1 MELRDIIEM
10 QKVLD
15 ARILKSF
22 NKESSETIM
31 NRILAMLVE
40 LGELANETRCFKYW
54 SKKGP
59 AERDVILEE
68 YVDGIHFIVSLGN
81 EINYDFNEDNIFGV
95 EKMTTDMTD
104 SFVTIFKRV
113 CALSSKL
120 DAANFEMLFKDYVA
134 LGYQLG
140 FTKQDVFN
148 AYELKN
154 KVNHERQENNY

>member
-1 MELRDIIEM
+1 MQLKDIVEM

-15 ARILKSF
+15 GRILESF
-22 NKESSETIM
+22 NKTSAETIM

-59 AERDVILEE
+59 AEREVILEE

-81 EINYDFNEDNIFGV
+81 EINFEFIEDEIFGV
-95 EKMTTDMTD
+95 EKFNHDQTK
-104 SFVTIFKRV
+104 SFIQIFKRV
-113 CALSSKL
+113 CELALNL
-120 DAANFEMLFKDYVA
+120 DARNFEMLFKDYVS

-140 FTKQDVFN
+140 FTKSDIFK
-148 AYELKN
+148 AYESKN

>member
-1 MELRDIIEM
+1 MRLNDIVEM

-15 ARILKSF
+15 GRILTSF
-22 NKESSETIM
+22 NKTSKETVL
-31 NRILAMLVE
+31 NRILAMMVE

-59 AERDVILEE
+59 AEREVILEE

-81 EINYDFNEDNIFGV
+81 EINFNFSEQEIFGV
-95 EKMTTDMTD
+95 KAFDTEMTQ
-104 SFVTIFKRV
+104 SFITIFKRV
-113 CALSSKL
+113 CEISENLNDS
-120 DAANFEMLFKDYVA
+120 NFEILFKDYIS

-140 FTKQDVFN
+140 FSKEDIFG
-148 AYELKN
+148 AYESKN

>member
-1 MELRDIIEM
+1 MQLKDIVEM

-15 ARILKSF
+15 GRILESF
-22 NKESSETIM
+22 NKASSETIM

-59 AERDVILEE
+59 AEREVILEE

-81 EINYDFNEDNIFGV
+81 EINFNFVEDDIFAV
-95 EKMTTDMTD
+95 QPFTCNQTE
-104 SFVTIFKRV
+104 SFIKIFKRV
-113 CALSSKL
+113 CDIANNF
-120 DAANFEMLFKDYVA
+120 DGANFEMLFKDYVS

-140 FTKQDVFN
+140 FTKHDIFR
-148 AYELKN
+148 AYESKN